1 MKILLTGAKG
11 MLGTDVA
18 KRLKTLGMDFLGV
31 DIDELDI
38 TDEAAVHAFISDYKP
53 NAIIHC
59 AAYTAVDKAEDEPD
73 LCMQVNA
80 KGTENLAR
88 VCREINA
95 AMLYIST
102 DYVFSGEGEMPYETD
117 SPKAPLSV
125 YGKSKLAGEEAVLQ
139 HLDKFY
145 IVRVSWVFGQNGNN
159 FVKTMLRLAETK
171 DEINIVGDQIGS
183 PTYTVDLV
191 VLLCDMI
198 VSEKYGVYHATNEGF
213 CSWAEFAEEI
223 MKISGSSCSVNPIM
237 TEQYPTKATRPRN
250 SRLSKRSLDE
260 AGFERL
266 PGWGEAL
273 KRYLNLTDKI

>member
-1 MKILLTGAKG
+1 LKVLLTGAKG

-18 KRLKTLGMDFLGV
+18 KRLNELKIDFIGI

-38 TDEAAVHAFISDYKP
+38 TDESAVHAFISDYKP

-59 AAYTAVDKAEDEPD
+59 AAYTAVDKAEDEPE
-73 LCMQVNA
+73 LCMKVNA
-80 KGTENLAR
+80 IGTENLAR
-88 VCREINA
+88 ACREINA

-102 DYVFSGEGEMPYETD
+102 DYVFNGEGEMPYETY

-125 YGKSKLAGEEAVLQ
+125 YGKSKLAGEEAVLR
-139 HLDKFY
+139 HLDKHY
-145 IVRVSWVFGQNGNN
+145 IVRVSWVFGQSGNN

-171 DEINIVGDQIGS
+171 DEINVVGDQIGS
-183 PTYTVDLV
+183 PTYTVDLA

-213 CSWAEFAEEI
+213 CSWAEFAEKI
-223 MKISGSSCSVNPIM
+223 MKASESSCKVNPIT
-237 TEQYPTKATRPRN
+237 TEQYPTKAVRPKN
-250 SRLSKRSLDE
+250 SRMSKNSLDE

-266 PGWGEAL
+266 PVWAEAL
-273 KRYLNLTDKI
+273 KRYLGLIE